1 MDLPLIFEKEMRLLL
16 QDQYSD
22 FIKSYHKPRHFG
34 LRVNPLKV
42 GDDFVDKM
50 SFELRKI
57 PWCDQGYYY
66 EENNRPGKDAYYMAG
81 CYYIQEPSAMMV
93 GMAVN
98 AKPGDKIIDLCAA
111 PGGKT
116 THLAAM
122 MENHGLIVSN
132 DISPSRVRNLNKN
145 IQISGIKNCVVT
157 SEDPIALANAWP
169 GYFDKVL
176 VDAPCSGEGMF
187 RKDPKLIKS
196 WEENGP
202 DDFVPIQRSILAS
215 AHRLLKN
222 GGTLTYSTCTFNMKE
237 NEYRIAEF
245 LKAYPQYEL
254 VELERILPVS
264 NGFSNDRLDKSLE
277 RTKRLWPH
285 LHEGE
290 GHFVAQ
296 LLKKDEDFE
305 KPIPILK
312 PLISIEAK
320 DAFQNF
326 SKSIG
331 YEPEVDTLKNMHQ
344 HMEKIFYMP
353 KGAPET
359 KGLRVF
365 SSGWF
370 LGTYQKNRFE
380 PSQAFA
386 CALKPNQI
394 KNKIMLAHDDIN
406 VTRYLKGE
414 TLSIDVANGWYLVC
428 VDTYSLGWGKV
439 VNHKLRNK
447 IEASWRWL

>member
-1 MDLPLIFEKEMRLLL
+1 MDLPLLFEKEMQLLL
-16 QDQYSD
+16 QDDYMS
-22 FIKSYHKPRHFG
+22 FLESYNQPRHFG

-50 SFELRKI
+50 AFELGKI
-57 PWCDQGYYY
+57 PWCDEGYYY
-66 EENNRPGKDAYYMAG
+66 LEEERPGKDAYYMAG

-93 GMAVN
+93 GAAVD
-98 AKPGDKIIDLCAA
+98 AKPDDKIIDLCAA

-116 THLAAM
+116 THMAAM
-122 MENHGLIVSN
+122 MENRGLIVSN

-145 IQISGIKNCVVT
+145 IQINGIRNCIVT
-157 SEDPIALANAWP
+157 SEDPACLANAWP
-169 GYFDKVL
+169 NYFDKVL

-215 AHRLLKN
+215 AHRLLKS

-237 NEYRIAEF
+237 NEYMIAEF
-245 LKAYPQYEL
+245 LKTYPQYEL
-254 VELERILPVS
+254 IELENILPVS
-264 NGFSNDRLDKSLE
+264 NGFTMDSFGENLE

-290 GHFVAQ
+290 GHFVAKMY
-296 LLKKDEDFE
+296 KKEENIESNVRIF
-305 KPIPILK
+305 KPI
-312 PLISIEAK
+312 ISVEAK
-320 DAFQNF
+320 DAFWSF
-326 SKSIG
+326 AKSIG
-331 YEPEVDTLKNMHQ
+331 YELDEDMLENMHQ
-344 HMEKIFYMP
+344 HVEKIFCIP
-353 KGAPET
+353 KGAPDT

-370 LGTYQKNRFE
+370 LGSFHKNRFE

-386 CALKPNQI
+386 SALKPDQV
-394 KNKIMLAHDDIN
+394 KNKIMLSHEDMN

-414 TLSIDVANGWYLVC
+414 TLSIDVENGWYLVC
-428 VDTYSLGWGKV
+428 VDAYSLGWGKV
-439 VNHKLRNK
+439 VHHKLRNK

>member
-1 MDLPLIFEKEMRLLL
+1 MDLPLLFEKEMRVLL
-16 QDQYSD
+16 QDKFTD
-22 FIKSYHKPRHFG
+22 FIDAYDQPRHFG
-34 LRVNPLKV
+34 VRLNALKV
-42 GDDFVDKM
+42 GDDFVDQLP
-50 SFELRKI
+50 FELKKTA
-57 PWCDQGYYY
+57 WCDQGYYY
-66 EENNRPGKDAYYMAG
+66 EEDERPGKDAYYMAG

-93 GMAVN
+93 GVAVDAN
-98 AKPGDKIIDLCAA
+98 PGDKIIDLCAA

-116 THLAAM
+116 THMAAM
-122 MENHGLIVSN
+122 MDHSGLIVSN
-132 DISPSRVRNLNKN
+132 DISPSRVKHLNKN
-145 IQISGIKNCVVT
+145 VQISGIRNCVVT
-157 SEDPIALANAWP
+157 SEDPTELAKAWP

-237 NEYRIAEF
+237 NEFMIAEF

-254 VELERILPVS
+254 VELKHILPVAD
-264 NGFSNDRLDKSLE
+264 GFSMGKDLYME

-296 LLKKDEDFE
+296 FIKKDGDFE
-305 KPIPILK
+305 KPIRLFK
-312 PLISIEAK
+312 PLISTEAK
-320 DAFQNF
+320 DAFWSF
-326 SKSIG
+326 AKSIG
-331 YEPEVDTLKNMHQ
+331 YEPEKEIIDSMHQ
-344 HMEKIFYMP
+344 HAQKLFCIP
-353 KGAPET
+353 KETPET

-370 LGTYQKNRFE
+370 LGTYQKQRFE

-386 CALKPNQI
+386 SALKPEQV
-394 KNKIMLAHDDIN
+394 KNKIILNHEDMN

-414 TLSIDVANGWYLVC
+414 TLSIDVENGWYLVC
-428 VDTYSLGWGKV
+428 VDDYSLGWGKV
-439 VNHKLRNK
+439 VHHKLRNK
-447 IEASWRWL
+447 FEASWRWL

>member
-1 MDLPLIFEKEMRLLL
+1 MDLPLLFEKEMRLLL
-16 QDQYSD
+16 KDHYTD
-22 FIKSYHKPRHFG
+22 FIDSYHQPRYFG
-34 LRVNPLKV
+34 LRLNTLKV
-42 GDDFVDKM
+42 GDDFVVKLP
-50 SFELRKI
+50 FELRKTA
-57 PWCDQGYYY
+57 WCDQGYYY
-66 EENNRPGKDAYYMAG
+66 EEDERPGKDAYYMAG

-93 GMAVN
+93 GVVVD

-116 THLAAM
+116 THMAAM
-122 MENHGLIVSN
+122 MDHRGLIVSN
-132 DISPSRVRNLNKN
+132 DISPSRVRHLNKN
-145 IQISGIKNCVVT
+145 VQICGIRNCVVT
-157 SEDPIALANAWP
+157 SEDPANLAKAWP

-202 DDFVPIQRSILAS
+202 DDFVPIQRSLLAS

-237 NEYRIAEF
+237 NEHRIAEF

-254 VELERILPVS
+254 VELKHILPVAD
-264 NGFSNDRLDKSLE
+264 GFSMDKDQYLE

-285 LHEGE
+285 LHQGE

-296 LLKKDEDFE
+296 FMKKDEDLETPTRVF
-305 KPIPILK
+305 KPFI
-312 PLISIEAK
+312 ISEAK
-320 DAFQNF
+320 DAFLSF
-326 SKSIG
+326 AKSIG
-331 YEPEVDTLKNMHQ
+331 YMPEKEIIDCMHQ
-344 HMEKIFYMP
+344 HADKLFYIP
-353 KGAPET
+353 RETPET

-370 LGTYQKNRFE
+370 LGTYQKQRFE

-386 CALKPNQI
+386 SALKPEQV
-394 KNKIMLAHDDIN
+394 KNKIILNHDDMN

-414 TLSIDVANGWYLVC
+414 TLSIDVENGWYLVC
-428 VDTYSLGWGKV
+428 VDAYSLGWGKV
-439 VNHKLRNK
+439 VHHKLRNK

>member
-1 MDLPLIFEKEMRLLL
+1 MDLPLLFEKEMRVLL
-16 QDQYSD
+16 QDKYSD
-22 FIKSYHKPRHFG
+22 FIDSYDQPRHFG
-34 LRVNPLKV
+34 LRVNALKV
-42 GDDFVDKM
+42 EDDFVDQM
-50 SFELRKI
+50 AFELEKI
-57 PWCDQGYYY
+57 PWCNQGYYY
-66 EENNRPGKDAYYMAG
+66 HEDERPGKDAYYMAG

-93 GMAVN
+93 GTAVD

-116 THLAAM
+116 THIAAM
-122 MENHGLIVSN
+122 MEHRGIIVSN

-145 IQISGIKNCVVT
+145 IQISGIRNCIVT
-157 SEDPIALANAWP
+157 SEDPANLAKAWP

-237 NEYRIAEF
+237 NEHMIAEF
-245 LKAYPQYEL
+245 LKEYPQYVL
-254 VELERILPVS
+254 VELENILPVS
-264 NGFSNDRLDKSLE
+264 IGFPIDGLDEQFEK
-277 RTKRLWPH
+277 TKRLWPH
-285 LHEGE
+285 LQEGE
-290 GHFVAQ
+290 GHFVAK
-296 LLKKDEDFE
+296 LLKKDVDIKTPISVF
-305 KPIPILK
+305 KPV
-312 PLISIEAK
+312 ISVEAK
-320 DAFQNF
+320 DAFQGF
-326 SKSIG
+326 IESIG
-331 YEPEVDTLKNMHQ
+331 YKPEAGILENMHQ
-344 HMEKIFYMP
+344 HVEKVFFIP
-353 KGAPET
+353 KEAPET

-370 LGTYQKNRFE
+370 LGTYQKKRFE

-386 CALKPNQI
+386 SALKPDQV
-394 KNKIMLAHDDIN
+394 KNKIILDHEDIN

-414 TLSIDVANGWYLVC
+414 TLSIDVENGWYLVC